1 VRRAGFF
8 PVLDADIRLNGDGG
22 QSSRMVLSACY
33 RLPLGTIGA
42 GLDRLLLHK
51 VATATIKTF
60 LARLAGVLEGTRAA
74 AGERATSSWW
84 EPGPEPA
91 PN

>member
-1 VRRAGFF
+1 
-8 PVLDADIRLNGDGG
+8 
-22 QSSRMVLSACY
+22 MVLTACY

-42 GLDRLLLHK
+42 GLDRLVLHK

-60 LARLAGVLEGTRAA
+60 LARLAEVLEGTREA
-74 AGERATSSWW
+74 AGETVTSSWW
-84 EPGPEPA
+84 KPGPEPA